1 MSPGRGRLCF
11 FLQILIYKNIYS
23 EIINLNNDNSSSSQ
37 GQNYVIKLYD
47 VINLCDIT
55 YKYDVINLHDVMRD
69 SWVL

>member
-1 MSPGRGRLCF
+1 MSPGRGRLF

-37 GQNYVIKLYD
+37 GQNNVIKLYD